1 MGRRR
6 APPRPPPRPRPLPR
20 INFNKI
26 FRAIRNI
33 PVRPIPVRIRPV
45 KIDTCKPFKD
55 SIATLNKNL
64 ANRNI
69 DINNL
74 NNIIR
79 NKERTINDKT
89 TQITRLNY
97 KINDISNTNKFLK
110 DKMYGSDNQPGYLN
124 LLKKK
129 NNKLENFSNINNTEG
144 MIEGLDGNE
153 LDISQQQLNNVINQN
168 KLLENQIQKN
178 QNNYTTDDTQVFYK
192 KQQFYRQKDFNYIL
206 YIIFY
211 VLILG
216 LAIFLFIFNN
226 TMNIYSKLFTII
238 LLAIYPFIIERI
250 EFFVYFI
257 FNYVYSLVNGVP
269 LNIGNYYGFTFTDE

>member
-216 LAIFLFIFNN
+216 LAVFLFIFNN

>member
-20 INFNKI
+20 
-26 FRAIRNI
+26 
-33 PVRPIPVRIRPV
+33 PRPRPRPKPV
-45 KIDTCKPFKD
+45 KIDITKPFKD
-55 SIATLNKNL
+55 AIARLNTNL
-64 ANRNI
+64 TNRNI
-69 DINNL
+69 TINDKQRTIND
-74 NNIIR
+74 NQ
-79 NKERTINDKT
+79 RTINDKN
-89 TQITRLNY
+89 TQLTGLKYTISDLSNNVAFY
-97 KINDISNTNKFLK
+97 KDQL
-110 DKMYGSDNQPGYLN
+110 YGSDGQPGSLN
-124 LLKKK
+124 INAKKTEK
-129 NNKLENFSNINNTEG
+129 FSNIDNNRER
-144 MIEGLDGNE
+144 MIEGFDG
-153 LDISQQQLNNVINQN
+153 SQQQLNNVINQN

-216 LAIFLFIFNN
+216 LAVFLFIFNN

-238 LLAIYPFIIERI
+238 LLAIYPFIIEHI

-257 FNYVYSLVNGVP
+257 FYYVYSLVNGVP
-269 LNIGNYYGFTFTDE
+269 LNMGNYYGFTFTDE

>member
-1 MGRRR
+1 MGRRFTF
-6 APPRPPPRPRPLPR
+6 RPRPLPR

-26 FRAIRNI
+26 FRAVRNI
-33 PVRPIPVRIRPV
+33 PVRTIPVRIRPV

-153 LDISQQQLNNVINQN
+153 LDVSEIELTNVINEN
-168 KLLENQIQKN
+168 KLLESQIQQN
-178 QNNYTTDDTQVFYK
+178 QNNYTSDDTQVFYK
-192 KQQFYRQKDFNYIL
+192 KQQYYRQKDFNFIL
-206 YIIFY
+206 FIIFY
-211 VLILG
+211 TLILG
-216 LAIFLFIFNN
+216 LAVYLFIFNN
-226 TMNIYSKLFTII
+226 TMNLYLKIFITI

-257 FNYVYSLVNGVP
+257 FYYAYALINGVP
-269 LNIGNYYGFTFTDE
+269 IGLGNYYGFTFTDK